1 MSSEPA
7 AKMRADNAHHLASA
21 ARQRA
26 EQTRAKA
33 LRALTSLDER
43 GHNVTFDAVA
53 REAGISRSWLY
64 SQPDIRAHIDHLRT
78 QRPSPPPA
86 PPPQR
91 QRASNNSLMHRL
103 EATTERL
110 RHLEAEN
117 RELHHALAEALGQA
131 RQRHVTGARPD
142 TPGKPA
148 PRIIGPC

>member
-1 MSSEPA
+1 MIFRGLTVRQSHIA
-7 AKMRADNAHHLASA
+7 VRAGVDPGGQVIVSTFRKVSA
-21 ARQRA
+21 A
-26 EQTRAKA
+26 
-33 LRALTSLDER
+33 
-43 GHNVTFDAVA
+43 AVA

-91 QRASNNSLMHRL
+91 QRASDSSLMRRL

-117 RELHHALAEALGQA
+117 RELRHALAEALGQA

>member
-1 MSSEPA
+1 MSSEQA
-7 AKMRADNAHHLASA
+7 AKMRADNSHHLASA

-33 LRALTSLDER
+33 LRALRDLDNGGR
-43 GHNVTFDAVA
+43 PITFDAVA

-64 SQPDIRAHIDHLRT
+64 SQPDIRAHIDDLRT
-78 QRPSPPPA
+78 HRPSPTTT

-91 QRASNNSLMHRL
+91 QRASDGSLMRRL

-110 RHLEAEN
+110 RQLEAEN
-117 RELHHALAEALGQA
+117 RELRHALAEALGQA
-131 RQRHVTGARPD
+131 RERRVTGSRPD

-148 PRIIGPC
+148 PKIIGPC

>member
-43 GHNVTFDAVA
+43 GHKVTFDAVA

-91 QRASNNSLMHRL
+91 QRASDNSLMRRL

-117 RELHHALAEALGQA
+117 RELRHALAEALGQA
-131 RQRHVTGARPD
+131 RQRQVTGARPD